1 MLKTLIESQSTIC
14 FQVYRLL
21 CPSASVRT
29 EFAERHS
36 LIGTP
41 VFLMP
46 PRDLS
51 ASSSFFLCKDKLPL
65 SHDLI
70 ILWELVNELIDFTV
84 IIGSQRKDNIAD
96 M

>member
-1 MLKTLIESQSTIC
+1 
-14 FQVYRLL
+14 
-21 CPSASVRT
+21 
-29 EFAERHS
+29 
-36 LIGTP
+36 
-41 VFLMP
+41 MP

-96 M
+96 MYICILFGQTGMETCTKDLMIRDHAVCVTGQTNLG